1 MNSIL
6 LNLGGG
12 LKKIWNK
19 LKKNTR
25 FLLGALILIFVMLF
39 VFLMPLIY
47 DYDVYS
53 INLPDKLQSPFQS
66 GLFKFLLGTD
76 QMGRDFLSRLI
87 YGTRLSLLIGTVTT
101 TIAATIGTFI
111 GMFAGYFGG
120 RFGNLL
126 MRATDIIMCYPFV
139 IIAIIASAILQPGLS
154 TIIIVFSAFGW
165 TGYARIIYGVTL
177 QIKETEFIEAARA
190 LGANPFR
197 IILKH
202 IFPNILPTLIVIAT
216 LQVRIMIL
224 AEATLSFLGI
234 GIQPPTPSLGVI
246 IGIGRNY
253 FSTAWWIG
261 VLPGIVLIFIV
272 LGFNLLGDGLN
283 DLLNP
288 ENS

>member
-1 MNSIL
+1 
-6 LNLGGG
+6 
-12 LKKIWNK
+12 
-19 LKKNTR
+19 
-25 FLLGALILIFVMLF
+25 
-39 VFLMPLIY
+39 MPLIY

-87 YGTRLSLLIGTVTT
+87 YGTRLSLLIGMVTT

-246 IGIGRNY
+246 ISIGRNY
-253 FSTAWWIG
+253 LSTAWWIG